1 MALPAPHRTG
11 RHVARAG
18 PRLAAAACCLALGI
32 TACSSDGD
40 AEPEPPTAGT
50 DAPGATAGTGTSA
63 PGTTA
68 MADEEAAVLEAVDG
82 YWRTWLAAN
91 DPPDP
96 DHPDLEKYATGAA
109 LERMRQSIAENK
121 AKGVRIVA
129 GSTSTAEA
137 HRATVLVQEH
147 GNATVRDCSTD
158 DLLQLRMADGAV
170 VDDSVVTR
178 LLTYELV
185 LDGGT
190 WKITSNE
197 EEGQWDGRVQ
207 C

>member
-68 MADEEAAVLEAVDG
+68 MADEEAAVLDAVDG

-121 AKGVRIVA
+121 AKGTRFVEPANSRYRHEYSVVELSSLRAVVVDCLRDDWQIVA
-129 GSTSTAEA
+129 SDSGEIVNNEQSTQRLRTTVEVTEGS
-137 HRATVLVQEH
+137 
-147 GNATVRDCSTD
+147 
-158 DLLQLRMADGAV
+158 
-170 VDDSVVTR
+170 
-178 LLTYELV
+178 
-185 LDGGT
+185 
-190 WKITSNE
+190 WKVTSNE
-197 EEGQWDGRVQ
+197 REAEWPGIAD
-207 C
+207 CS

>member
-68 MADEEAAVLEAVDG
+68 MADEEAAVLDAVDG

-121 AKGVRIVA
+121 AVGYVA
-129 GSTSTAEA
+129 RAE
-137 HRATVLVQEH
+137 
-147 GNATVRDCSTD
+147 SP
-158 DLLQLRMADGAV
+158 
-170 VDDSVVTR
+170 
-178 LLTYELV
+178 
-185 LDGGT
+185 
-190 WKITSNE
+190 
-197 EEGQWDGRVQ
+197 
-207 C
+207 

>member
-68 MADEEAAVLEAVDG
+68 MADEEAAVLEAVKVWPASIEFVSTPERRPTLTASPRDG
-82 YWRTWLAAN
+82 LGIAPARSLVLEDSDEGLEAAS
-91 DPPDP
+91 
-96 DHPDLEKYATGAA
+96 
-109 LERMRQSIAENK
+109 R
-121 AKGVRIVA
+121 A
-129 GSTSTAEA
+129 GMTAWD
-137 HRATVLVQEH
+137 
-147 GNATVRDCSTD
+147 VRDP
-158 DLLQLRMADGAV
+158 V
-170 VDDSVVTR
+170 VLARIGS
-178 LLTYELV
+178 
-185 LDGGT
+185 
-190 WKITSNE
+190 IPA
-197 EEGQWDGRVQ
+197 
-207 C
+207 